1 MGIAQSFEQRLEQFV
16 EGFFAR
22 TFRSG
27 LQPVEL
33 GRKLAREM
41 GRTKTVTSTGVV
53 VANHFTV
60 ALSEPDTERFNH
72 FADKLRGEL
81 VTGLA
86 GECQREGWQTLGP
99 LAVEFQT
106 DPALRIG
113 RFVIE
118 SRILEGDQAQAQV
131 SQPPAA
137 SSQPVGP
144 PPTPAVASAQV
155 SVPSPAAQAPGA
167 IATGNPRL
175 IGEDGVIHSLSDDV
189 FRIGRLQD
197 CQARFDD
204 PNVSRHHAE
213 LRRRGDTYGVIDLGS
228 TNGTLVNGVRTVG
241 ETRLNDGDTVRVGN
255 NSLTFRT

>member
-1 MGIAQSFEQRLEQFV
+1 MGIAQSFERRLEQFV

-60 ALSEPDTERFNH
+60 ALSEADTQRFNH

-81 VTGLA
+81 VAGLT
-86 GECQREGWQTLGP
+86 GECQNEGWQTLGSIT
-99 LAVEFQT
+99 VEFQT

-118 SRILEGDQAQAQV
+118 SRIVEGNRELATA
-131 SQPPAA
+131 SAPPPPAA
-137 SSQPVGP
+137 APQ
-144 PPTPAVASAQV
+144 
-155 SVPSPAAQAPGA
+155 PSPAPPAQVPAMASSPEPQPAGV
-167 IATGNPRL
+167 ATSNPRL
-175 IGEDGVIHSLSDDV
+175 VGDDGVIHALSDDT

-204 PNVSRHHAE
+204 ANVSRHHAE
-213 LRRRGDTYGVIDLGS
+213 LRRSGDSYSVIDLGS
-228 TNGTLVNGVRTVG
+228 TNGTLVNGIRIAG
-241 ETRLNDGDTVRVGN
+241 ETRLSDGDTIRVGN

>member
-41 GRTKTVTSTGVV
+41 GRTKTVTSSGVV

-60 ALSEPDTERFNH
+60 ALSESDTERFNH

-81 VTGLA
+81 VSGLT

-99 LAVEFQT
+99 LAVEFET
-106 DPALRIG
+106 DPGLRIG

-118 SRILEGDQAQAQV
+118 SRIVEGDRTQAGAPGAQQA
-131 SQPPAA
+131 PPLGA
-137 SSQPVGP
+137 S
-144 PPTPAVASAQV
+144 PTPAVTPSASGQRAV
-155 SVPSPAAQAPGA
+155 TAP
-167 IATGNPRL
+167 NPRL
-175 IGEDGVIHSLSDDV
+175 VGDDGVIHTLTEGL

>member
-33 GRKLAREM
+33 GRKLTREM

-60 ALSEPDTERFNH
+60 ALSEADTERFGH
-72 FADKLRGEL
+72 FSDKLRGEL
-81 VTGLA
+81 VTGLT

-99 LAVEFQT
+99 LAVDFQT

-118 SRILEGDQAQAQV
+118 SRIVEERHDQAPAPT
-131 SQPPAA
+131 SPPAA
-137 SSQPVGP
+137 
-144 PPTPAVASAQV
+144 PASPQ
-155 SVPSPAAQAPGA
+155 PSPAPAAASAVPRQTPAPGA

-175 IGEDGVIHSLSDDV
+175 ISEDGVIHALSDEV

-197 CQARFDD
+197 CQARIDD

-213 LRRRGDTYGVIDLGS
+213 LHRRGDTYSVVDLGS
-228 TNGTLVNGVRTVG
+228 TNGTLVNGTRIAG

>member
-1 MGIAQSFEQRLEQFV
+1 
-16 EGFFAR
+16 
-22 TFRSG
+22 
-27 LQPVEL
+27 
-33 GRKLAREM
+33 M

-81 VTGLA
+81 VSGLT

-99 LAVEFQT
+99 IAVEFQT

-118 SRILEGDQAQAQV
+118 SRIVEGSEKAQAAAPPAV
-131 SQPPAA
+131 PDAAPPAA
-137 SSQPVGP
+137 AAPV
-144 PPTPAVASAQV
+144 A
-155 SVPSPAAQAPGA
+155 PSPAPAPA
-167 IATGNPRL
+167 PQPAAVATSNPRL
-175 IGEDGVIHSLSDDV
+175 VAEDGTIHPLADDV

-197 CQARFDD
+197 CQVRFDD

-213 LRRRGDTYGVIDLGS
+213 IRPSGDGYSVIDLGS
-228 TNGTLVNGVRTVG
+228 TNGTLVNGVRIAG
-241 ETRLNDGDTVRVGN
+241 ETRLNDGDTVRAGN

>member
-1 MGIAQSFEQRLEQFV
+1 MGIAQSFERRLEQFV

-60 ALSEPDTERFNH
+60 ALSVADSERFNH
-72 FADKLRGEL
+72 FADKLREEL
-81 VTGLA
+81 GAGLT
-86 GECQREGWQTLGP
+86 GECQREGWQTLAP
-99 LAVEFQT
+99 VVVEFQT

-118 SRILEGDQAQAQV
+118 SRIVEGA
-131 SQPPAA
+131 QPPAA
-137 SSQPVGP
+137 PAYAPAPAQPQAQP
-144 PPTPAVASAQV
+144 PAAPAAAPAPTPGAVTTA
-155 SVPSPAAQAPGA
+155 
-167 IATGNPRL
+167 NPRL
-175 IGEDGVIHSLSDDV
+175 IGQDGVIHALSGDV

-213 LRRRGDTYGVIDLGS
+213 LRMSGGAYSVVDLGS
-228 TNGTLVNGVRTVG
+228 TNGTLVNGVRIAG
-241 ETRLNDGDTVRVGN
+241 ETRLNDGDTVSVGN

>member
-1 MGIAQSFEQRLEQFV
+1 MGIAQSFERRLEQFV

-60 ALSEPDTERFNH
+60 ALSVADSERFNH
-72 FADKLRGEL
+72 FADKLREEL
-81 VTGLA
+81 GAGLA
-86 GECQREGWQTLGP
+86 GECQREGWQTLAP
-99 LAVEFQT
+99 ILVEFQT

-118 SRILEGDQAQAQV
+118 SRIVEGTR
-131 SQPPAA
+131 PPA
-137 SSQPVGP
+137 
-144 PPTPAVASAQV
+144 PAQSVPAAAP
-155 SVPSPAAQAPGA
+155 SVPSHVAPAAVPVPAPGPV
-167 IATGNPRL
+167 ATANPRL
-175 IGEDGVIHSLSDDV
+175 IGPDGVIHALTDDV

-213 LRRRGDTYGVIDLGS
+213 LRRSAEGYGVIDLGS
-228 TNGTLVNGVRTVG
+228 TNGTLVNGVRIAG
-241 ETRLNDGDTVRVGN
+241 ETRLNDGDTVSVGN
-255 NSLTFRT
+255 NSLTYRT